1 MIHGIKTCV
10 RDATRD
16 AFVSRLSDC
25 ERVVEIGI
33 GRRTA
38 LARDLAAAGV
48 AVTATD
54 VLERP
59 VPPAVR
65 FVVDDVTDPDR
76 SVYAGADALYARNL
90 PPELQ
95 RPALSLA
102 RTVGAP
108 LLFTTLGGDPVVVPV
123 SREGVPGGTLY
134 VADPQRA

>member
-1 MIHGIKTCV
+1 M
-10 RDATRD
+10 RDAIRD
-16 AFVSRLSDC
+16 ALVSRLSDC
-25 ERVVEIGI
+25 ERVVVIGI
-33 GRRTA
+33 GRQPAVARALTA
-38 LARDLAAAGV
+38 ADLD
-48 AVTATD
+48 VTATD
-54 VLERP
+54 LRERP
-59 VPPAVR
+59 VPAGVT

-102 RTVGAP
+102 RGIGAS

-123 SREGVPGGTLY
+123 SRESIPGGTLY